1 MGGPAA
7 QEVITQ
13 IVDLNSIPSLLLNYT
28 EICSF
33 NKTRIIRWNLR
44 HVSGT
49 MWEPTYQQY
58 NDRWVFNCGF
68 YIPNLMNL
76 VIGLWKVIKILDQTW
91 LLSGFLV
98 NVNITEKVGVTSVK
112 YTIVIIATTLLR
124 KYSLNKNNLDRS
136 WPRKIP
142 PMNH

>member
-1 MGGPAA
+1 
-7 QEVITQ
+7 
-13 IVDLNSIPSLLLNYT
+13 
-28 EICSF
+28 
-33 NKTRIIRWNLR
+33 
-44 HVSGT
+44 
-49 MWEPTYQQY
+49 
-58 NDRWVFNCGF
+58 
-68 YIPNLMNL
+68 MNL